1 MNRILL
7 TSVAAVAL
15 LAAGAV
21 NSADAADIARKAPP
35 YVAPPPPPP
44 VFSWTG
50 CFVGAHWGWGWGRK
64 TVDESEIFTDVTD
77 GDDSFSRSASGKMET
92 SGGIFGGQVGCDYQ
106 FGWGKGKDV
115 GGPGLN
121 WVIGIQFDAAGTDIN
136 DEMTDPFARAFEHD
150 QFAAAEFGRIGV
162 KEDWLGSL
170 TGRLG
175 ITGFGGWSHTLW
187 YVRGG
192 VAWTHDR
199 WDLHGTNEFFNDFPV
214 FSPLKENRTGWTVG
228 VGWEWAF
235 LPNWSAFVEWNH
247 YDFGTKTLLRQ
258 SVTFTEKETLA
269 VTETFTDDLAL
280 STKQTLETVKIG
292 VNYRFNFGKAPVVAR
307 Y

>member
-1 MNRILL
+1 MGALMNRILL

-21 NSADAADIARKAPP
+21 NSADAADLATKAPR

-44 VFSWTG
+44 AFSWTG

-64 TVDESEIFTDVTD
+64 DVDARIIESEGFVSSAASGRIETD
-77 GDDSFSRSASGKMET
+77 GA
-92 SGGIFGGQVGCDYQ
+92 IFGGQVGCDYQ
-106 FGWGKGKDV
+106 FAGWGKGKGI
-115 GGPGLN
+115 GGGGG

-136 DEMTDPFARAFEHD
+136 GFTEDPLGGG
-150 QFAAAEFGRIGV
+150 FGVVRG
-162 KEDWLGSL
+162 KEDWLASV

-175 ITGFGGWSHTLW
+175 WAGWERTLI

-192 VAWTHDR
+192 GAWTHDR
-199 WDLHGTNEFFNDFPV
+199 WDLSSTSFDFAQDV
-214 FSPLKENRTGWTVG
+214 FSNNRSGWTVG
-228 VGWEWAF
+228 VGAEWAF

-247 YDFGTKTLLRQ
+247 YDFGTESRSFTRREGLEGSLLTLHFG
-258 SVTFTEKETLA
+258 SETA
-269 VTETFTDDLAL
+269 QFDA
-280 STKQTLETVKIG
+280 KQRLETVKIG
-292 VNYRFNFGKAPVVAR
+292 VNYRFNFGKAAPVVAR